1 MVLLGAR
8 SATRGVEKV
17 EKMSRHELPKA
28 TANGAGD
35 ESRTCESSTTREGI
49 MYRKRFARRV
59 AKNVAVAGCGALVAI
74 AGMTFMNRI
83 ERTPGA
89 YEAHARQ
96 ALDDAFTWVET
107 AVTGTSLTDKVEAT
121 SPKLPTPA
129 ARARTDAPTQVT
141 DRADAGMSL
150 TGKPETRSTKPPAPA
165 AGARTHAPTQIT
177 GRVDVID
184 GDTLAIDGRRVRLL
198 GIDAPEAKQT
208 CLAEGARWPCGKA
221 ATEALIERTTGRAV
235 TCTEHDQDRY
245 GRAIAVCRAG
255 GEDLNAR
262 MVSEGLAIAY
272 RRYSKA
278 YVEHEQSARSA
289 GCGLWRGDFVPP
301 YKWRTGERLATT
313 PSPGSNRPATGAS
326 TERRPRTRPQTRRDA
341 ATGPTEECRIKG
353 NISRDGTRIYH
364 VPGGRYYNQTR
375 INTSRGERCFRSER
389 EARREGWRRSKR

>member
-1 MVLLGAR
+1 MKAKFR
-8 SATRGVEKV
+8 
-17 EKMSRHELPKA
+17 MSRH
-28 TANGAGD
+28 D
-35 ESRTCESSTTREGI
+35 
-49 MYRKRFARRV
+49 ARRV

-83 ERTPGA
+83 ERTPSA

-107 AVTGTSLTDKVEAT
+107 TVTGTSLTDKVEAT
-121 SPKLPTPA
+121 SPKLPTVA
-129 ARARTDAPTQVT
+129 ARARTDT
-141 DRADAGMSL
+141 
-150 TGKPETRSTKPPAPA
+150 
-165 AGARTHAPTQIT
+165 PTQIT
-177 GRVDVID
+177 GQVDVID

-245 GRAIAVCRAG
+245 GRAIAVCRAD

-289 GCGLWRGDFVPP
+289 GRGL
-301 YKWRTGERLATT
+301 
-313 PSPGSNRPATGAS
+313 
-326 TERRPRTRPQTRRDA
+326 
-341 ATGPTEECRIKG
+341 
-353 NISRDGTRIYH
+353 
-364 VPGGRYYNQTR
+364 
-375 INTSRGERCFRSER
+375 
-389 EARREGWRRSKR
+389 